1 VPHSLVE
8 PLRIPRDDEEGLI
21 STDVADPND
30 QYEAMHAGD
39 ESQRI
44 LTYLQDPLDRKIMVL
59 RAIEEMKWNDVAALC
74 DRTERTVRL
83 RFERAR
89 RYLRECVMKEQHVTY
104 NSAIYQ
110 R

>member
-1 VPHSLVE
+1 
-8 PLRIPRDDEEGLI
+8 
-21 STDVADPND
+21 
-30 QYEAMHAGD
+30 
-39 ESQRI
+39 
-44 LTYLQDPLDRKIMVL
+44 MVL